1 MRWLVAFLIGRT
13 CVTVMAFSLVSCRS
27 RFFETSSAVSQAD
40 HSQIVKSFDF
50 AAATE
55 RLKVM
60 AKTNRPVVIFNDLP
74 MDHVGGIQT
83 ILRQLQDYGA
93 EHGINVDLA
102 DSSMIAGKAR
112 KNAYLNYI
120 NAPVTDAD
128 IEQFITAKSPQA
140 IHLVTEGKIGLT
152 VRKIHNRKGITYT
165 TAYHSNIPEILRSMY
180 VPFFVSKA
188 FVKYFHEHSGG
199 IMVPSPKMSDQL
211 KKMGF
216 GEDQILPWT
225 HGVDLSRFRPMKS
238 AEFNEKNR
246 ELSAMLRKSANGRPI
261 VGFVGRISGE
271 RNIEAL
277 MNLNVNALKV
287 FVGDGE
293 ELGRLEKL
301 KRSNP
306 DKYDSVIFLGRSF
319 GQDLVEKYNMLD
331 VLMFDATP
339 DTFGLAQ
346 IEAAACGVPV
356 AALNGTVSEVILT
369 EEMGVTAD
377 SLEEAI
383 PLALKLDRSKVR
395 NAAEIYDVRTP
406 ALMWFANLKLIPDRS
421 IQP

>member
-1 MRWLVAFLIGRT
+1 MRLRVTWLIGRA
-13 CVTVMAFSLVSCRS
+13 CVAVMAFSLLSCRS
-27 RFFETSSAVSQAD
+27 RFNENTSAISQSD
-40 HSQIVKSFDF
+40 HSQIIKSFDF
-50 AAATE
+50 EAATD
-55 RLKVM
+55 RLKIM
-60 AKTNRPVVIFNDLP
+60 AKANRPVLIFNDLP

-83 ILRQLQDYGA
+83 ILQQLQDYA
-93 EHGINVDLA
+93 SQNNVNVVLA
-102 DSSMIAGKAR
+102 DSAAIVGKSR
-112 KNAYLNYI
+112 KNAYLNYV
-120 NAPVTDAD
+120 NAPVSDAS
-128 IEQFITAKSPQA
+128 IEQFIQAMNPQA
-140 IHLVTEGKIGLT
+140 IHLVTEGKIGFT
-152 VRKIHNRKGITYT
+152 ARKILNRKGIPYT
-165 TAYHSNIPEILRSMY
+165 TAYHSNIPEILQSMH
-180 VPFFVSKA
+180 VPFFFSKA
-188 FVKYFHEHSGG
+188 FVKYFHQQSDG

-216 GEDQILPWT
+216 SEDQILPWT

-238 AEFNEKNR
+238 AEFNEENQK
-246 ELSAMLRKSANGRPI
+246 LSALLRRSANGRPI
-261 VGFVGRISGE
+261 VGFVGRISPE

-293 ELGRLEKL
+293 ELNRLKKL
-301 KRSNP
+301 KSTNP
-306 DKYDSVIFLGRSF
+306 RKYDSVQFLGSSL
-319 GQDLVEKYNMLD
+319 GKDLVEKYNMLD

-356 AALNGTVSEVILT
+356 AGLNGTVSEVILT

-395 NAAEIYDVRTP
+395 NAAEIYDVKTP
-406 ALMWFANLKLIPDRS
+406 ALMWFANLALIPDRS
-421 IQP
+421 IHR